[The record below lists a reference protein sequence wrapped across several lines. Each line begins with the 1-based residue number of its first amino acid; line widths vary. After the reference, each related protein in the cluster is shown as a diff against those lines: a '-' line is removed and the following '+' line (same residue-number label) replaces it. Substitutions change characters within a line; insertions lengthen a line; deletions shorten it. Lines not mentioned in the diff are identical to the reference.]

1 MVIPRNGANG
11 WKKGIK
17 YFKMKENETEFSES
31 VGEVQHKEGINPTG
45 SLKLVKT
52 NDGSSTIFHPGIGE
66 HYHSHHGALQ
76 ESKHVFL
83 GSGLQFFLERE
94 AQNESPI
101 EEVSI
106 LEVGFGTGLNYL
118 LTADYCFEN
127 KITLHYTGIER
138 FPLPEELINETGYS
152 EFVND
157 ELANSFQLS
166 YQTAI
171 TNAEGMETQ
180 ILSNSFLEI
189 AVLDAMEFQSNKQFD
204 VLYFDAFSAIHQPE
218 MWTKELL
225 APICNFLKP
234 GGVFIT
240 YAITGN
246 LKRILKSLGFQI
258 EKVPGAPGKREM
270 LRAIALQ

>member
-1 MVIPRNGANG
+1 MEISDS
-11 WKKGIK
+11 KHESIS
-17 YFKMKENETEFSES
+17 MENL
-31 VGEVQHKEGINPTG
+31 KLAEGLT
-45 SLKLVKT
+45 LVKT

-83 GSGLQFFLERE
+83 KSGLEYFLKRE
-94 AQNESPI
+94 AKAGNSI
-101 EEVSI
+101 AEVSI

-127 KITLHYTGIER
+127 KIGLRYTGIER
-138 FPLPEELINETGYS
+138 FPLSKELINATGYTS
-152 EFVND
+152 TVNQ
-157 ELANSFQLS
+157 ELADNFKSNYS
-166 YQTAI
+166 EAI
-171 TNAEGMETQ
+171 ADAEPRKLQ
-180 ILSNSFLEI
+180 ILNNSFLEI
-189 AVLDAMEFQSNKQFD
+189 DVRDAKDFQSDKLFD

-225 APICNFLKP
+225 ATVCNCLKP

-246 LKRILKSLGFQI
+246 LKRNLKSLGLEI

-270 LRAIALQ
+270 LRAIAPQ